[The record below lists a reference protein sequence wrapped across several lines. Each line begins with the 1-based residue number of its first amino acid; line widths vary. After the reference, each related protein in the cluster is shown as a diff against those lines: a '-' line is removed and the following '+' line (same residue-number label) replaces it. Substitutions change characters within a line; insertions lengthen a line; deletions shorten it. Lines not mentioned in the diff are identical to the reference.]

1 MLLRKTKHARTRA
14 RLMKSIIFVERIKER
29 LVSECSEILSPKP
42 GGGSRGEEICNSLM
56 KRFKTLKMHDS
67 GCQGF

>member
-29 LVSECSEILSPKP
+29 LV
-42 GGGSRGEEICNSLM
+42 
-56 KRFKTLKMHDS
+56 F
-67 GCQGF
+67 

>member
-42 GGGSRGEEICNSLM
+42 GEAPEERRYVTPL
-56 KRFKTLKMHDS
+56 
-67 GCQGF
+67 